1 MDPLRWYRQI
11 VSDDPVLRK
20 LTLQKELTLAA
31 ERWIKRDDTV
41 DNLGVRSVHGDGGR
55 S

>member
-1 MDPLRWYRQI
+1 MDTLRWYRQPAGE
-11 VSDDPVLRK
+11 DPVLGDI
-20 LTLQKELTLAA
+20 TFQKELALAA